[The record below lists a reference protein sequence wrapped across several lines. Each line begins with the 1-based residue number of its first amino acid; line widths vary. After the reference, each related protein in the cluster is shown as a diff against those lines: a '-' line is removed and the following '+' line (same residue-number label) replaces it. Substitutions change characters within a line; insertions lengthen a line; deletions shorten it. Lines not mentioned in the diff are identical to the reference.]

1 MLLLGLKTTKI
12 LPTKPWHKRDIS
24 DSGLEICQAGGAANS
39 CETCFFSV
47 WDRVRHTLRTKT
59 LSKSAV
65 MTPSFVEPH
74 GLFLEHFGLNLQF
87 IK

>member
-39 CETCFFSV
+39 CETCFFFCLGQSQTHFK
-47 WDRVRHTLRTKT
+47 DKN
-59 LSKSAV
+59 
-65 MTPSFVEPH
+65 SFKERSDDS
-74 GLFLEHFGLNLQF
+74 
-87 IK
+87 